1 MLHQCLQLHPVPFL
15 VFLCVAAGA
24 VFMHRFFYSQRVH
37 LGRVSGDALRDL
49 QPAMYHSQDQDEGNW
64 IHFQV
69 RTYFICRQKS
79 ASVMFPNDIS
89 LHY

>member
-1 MLHQCLQLHPVPFL
+1 MPFL

-24 VFMHRFFYSQRVH
+24 VFMRRFFYFQRVH

-49 QPAMYHSQDQDEGNW
+49 QPAMYHSQGQDEGNW

-69 RTYFICRQKS
+69 RNILFVHLKLEMKTEVCLSDVSK
-79 ASVMFPNDIS
+79 
-89 LHY
+89 